1 MPYSLGIHVSV
12 MNTSVVTL
20 LPSNIIEEGR
30 KHRKEDVPIWKP
42 GCAYRHTTHGNET
55 KYSVSYNSKLKPGKV
70 SK

>member
-12 MNTSVVTL
+12 MNTSVITL
-20 LPSNIIEEGR
+20 LPSNVIEEGR

-55 KYSVSYNSKLKPGKV
+55 NIQ
-70 SK
+70 